1 MPYYE
6 SEQLFKAL
14 SDARER
20 AADAPDAIRP
30 GVEELLTVALLAGIV
45 PDRVDRITD
54 VTVDCAPDVRPV
66 IGSLIASLLARP
78 RDQHR
83 RIVETTRAILESSG
97 ATSGSVDA
105 SAEADA
111 FANFSW
117 ENFKE

>member
-6 SEQLFKAL
+6 SEQLFASL

-20 AADAPDAIRP
+20 AAEAPDDIRP

-45 PDRVDRITD
+45 PERVDRITD

-66 IGSLIASLLARP
+66 ISSLIASLLARP

-83 RIVETTRAILESSG
+83 RIVDATRAILERSG
-97 ATSGSVDA
+97 AGSVDV